1 MITQTSNREIAEYV
15 LANNGAT
22 VQLLADGGQRFY
34 DRRDGDVCAVGGAR
48 DAEGFQIPELVIPA
62 DSFDAESV
70 AEAVRYVREAREG
83 TNQRWSAI
91 GFWIDEDYPNVV
103 VVDAVDAIMGTVLA
117 QNIAADRGEKAIF
130 HIATG
135 EVIATGI

>member
-83 TNQRWSAI
+83 TSQRWSAI

-103 VVDAVDAIMGTVLA
+103 VVDAVDAIMGTGFALEVA
-117 QNIAADRGEKAIF
+117 RERGERAIF
-130 HIATG
+130 RLADG
-135 EVIATGI
+135 EVISTGV